1 MDEIE
6 ETKEDGFGKSLAKT
20 TVAATLTT
28 FGMCMGLMAA
38 GWVSHSV
45 RTNIKKVKINIETKP
60 EEDEA

>member
-6 ETKEDGFGKSLAKT
+6 ETNEDGFGKSLAKT
-20 TVAATLTT
+20 TLAATLTT

-38 GWVSHSV
+38 GWIGSNV
-45 RTNIKKVKINIETKP
+45 RTNVKKVKINIETKP